1 MFRETPTVNDFS
13 ERQLIARFAKWLGNL
28 NPAWPEGIGD
38 DCAVHAPSTDQKQII
53 TSDALVFGRHFDES
67 ISARQAGTKLVNRN
81 LSDIAAM
88 AGKPDRAI
96 LNLMFGP
103 DLELEWL
110 KDFFRG
116 LDDAAAPAGLKIV
129 GGDVCRLDPQCF
141 TSVLTIIG
149 TVKIPLFRGHS
160 QTDDAIYVTG
170 NLGGSLSSKHANFK
184 PRLAEGQWL
193 AQCGHCSSLMDLTDG
208 LAKDLP
214 SLLAVGHAAQIDLSA
229 IPISDDGRKAAVQS
243 GRSATEHAFC
253 DGEDYELLFTV
264 RPFADVGDFSAAW
277 AKAFPTV
284 RLSRIGHV
292 VERKSEGPLIHA
304 SDGQPLPFIQGFE
317 HFGGS

>member
-13 ERQLIARFAKWLGNL
+13 EQQLIARFAEWLGAL

-38 DCAVHAPSTDQKQII
+38 DCAMHTPSTEHKQII
-53 TSDALVFGRHFDES
+53 TSDALVFGQHFDEN

-88 AGKPDRAI
+88 GGKPDRAI

-103 DLELEWL
+103 DLELRWL

-116 LDDAAAPAGLKIV
+116 LEDAASRVGLKIV
-129 GGDVCRLDPQCF
+129 GGDVCRLDPRCF

-149 TVKIPLFRGHS
+149 TVENPLLRRHS
-160 QTDDAIYVTG
+160 QPGDAIYVTG
-170 NLGGSLSSKHANFK
+170 KLGGSLSSKHANFT

-214 SLLAVGHAAQIDLSA
+214 SLLAAGHAAQIDLNA
-229 IPISDDGRKAAVQS
+229 IPISVDGHKAAVQS
-243 GRSATEHAFC
+243 GRSVTEHAFC

-264 RPFADVGDFSAAW
+264 RPFVNVGDFSAAW
-277 AKAFPTV
+277 ARAFPSV

-292 VERKSEGPLIHA
+292 VERKSKGPPIHA
-304 SDGQPLPFIQGFE
+304 GDGQPLPFIQGFE
-317 HFGGS
+317 HFRGS